1 MKKRN
6 IIKRTSFL
14 TIRNYVLIT
23 VILLSLLYLIF
34 LSGLIKKNCGDDI
47 NCFNS
52 KAYSCKA
59 AAVKTA
65 INNNLYKF
73 VIFGPSGDRCV
84 IRSTMLSVANGIS
97 QETVEKLEGRSMIC
111 NVPKNLLKKEPIT
124 EMQNLISYCSG
135 DLKEGLYEV
144 LLDKMYTLIVQNLG
158 TIIANINTE
167 ALNADL

>member
-1 MKKRN
+1 MKKGGTT
-6 IIKRTSFL
+6 KRTSFL
-14 TIRNYVLIT
+14 IIRNYILII

-34 LSGLIKKNCGDDI
+34 LSGLIKKNCDDDI

-73 VIFGPSGDRCV
+73 VIYGPSSDRCV
-84 IRSTMLSVANGIS
+84 IRSTMLSVASGIS
-97 QETVEKLEGRSMIC
+97 QEIVEKLEGKSMIC
-111 NVPKNLLKKEPIT
+111 NIPKNLLKKESII
-124 EMQNLISYCSG
+124 EIQNLISYCSG
-135 DLKEGLYEV
+135 ELKEGLYEV

-158 TIIANINTE
+158 AIIENINTE